1 MKRGFSASTFILVA
15 LLLSVLYGVGKYVNP
30 PTKGGHD
37 DHDEEKP
44 APTQA
49 TAQAKPMTPPGKPS
63 APTQAAANGKQPIP
77 SKPGEPKMNAGA
89 PTSGGAMGDPKM
101 AGIPRKPPGAHPPAP
116 KSDGM
121 DASYWQEHNMGA
133 VTVKPDAAAH

>member
-30 PTKGGHD
+30 PMKGGHD

-44 APTQA
+44 APTQ
-49 TAQAKPMTPPGKPS
+49 TTTQAKPVTPPGKPP
-63 APTQAAANGKQPIP
+63 APTQAANGKP
-77 SKPGEPKMNAGA
+77 SAPPTSGGPKMGA
-89 PTSGGAMGDPKM
+89 PTSGGQMDDPRIASM
-101 AGIPRKPPGAHPPAP
+101 ARKPQAAHPPAP

-121 DASYWQEHNMGA
+121 DASYWQEHNMGT
-133 VTVKPDAAAH
+133 VTPKPDAAAH